1 MTKVQSWRRQSS
13 ETGFRN
19 CEQRQSMGKK
29 KNKVRKQTK
38 SDIGGNICRLVRT
51 KRLTGV
57 AKS

>member
-1 MTKVQSWRRQSS
+1 
-13 ETGFRN
+13 
-19 CEQRQSMGKK
+19 MGKK

-57 AKS
+57 GKELTVTQVCRTDWFDFRYANYPLSVQ